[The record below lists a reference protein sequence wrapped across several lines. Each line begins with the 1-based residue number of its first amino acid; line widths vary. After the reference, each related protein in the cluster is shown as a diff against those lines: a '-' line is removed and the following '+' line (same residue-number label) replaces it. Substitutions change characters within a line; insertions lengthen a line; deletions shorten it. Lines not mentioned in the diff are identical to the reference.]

1 MGWNR
6 TPQQLAA
13 ALANYLMNGEA
24 AIIETLHRVGQ
35 EAVNWAR
42 QNGSFDDQTG
52 NLRNS
57 IGYSIYKDGQLLDFI
72 LDDGGHPEAY
82 SKTVMS
88 QTVWERDVP
97 EKGYSLIVFAGME
110 YGIFVEA
117 RGKIVLSGSLK
128 GSETGRIL
136 EEALKKVRG

>member
-6 TPQQLAA
+6 TPQQLAG

-97 EKGYSLIVFAGME
+97 EKGYSMIVFAGME